1 MLKNEKQKNKLCL
14 QMRNASKLSGMLCC
28 NVLVRESSGMPRLLE
43 KEEPFEHRIPMPQL
57 TGEDLMQAIRF
68 ANDSAPEHMELLTA
82 NNNRITSAK
91 GLETMALL
99 KGVIL
104 YSNQITDISNLPTE
118 TLLYVD
124 AADNQI
130 TDISHLKD
138 LVANEQALILN
149 SNQIRDISAL
159 KKGTRYRKLVLYDN
173 PITSI
178 DVLLESEGKMNG
190 YSDCFYV
197 SYFEGLSINP
207 PYKAGYDDQ
216 IYFVDVPSDKQG
228 AILKEA
234 VEIKS
239 FGLEPQFISKET
251 ADQNIDESREKIS
264 NAGSSLFFW

>member
-1 MLKNEKQKNKLCL
+1 
-14 QMRNASKLSGMLCC
+14 
-28 NVLVRESSGMPRLLE
+28 
-43 KEEPFEHRIPMPQL
+43 
-57 TGEDLMQAIRF
+57 
-68 ANDSAPEHMELLTA
+68 MELLTA

-264 NAGSSLFFW
+264 NAGSSLFLW